1 MTQHD
6 PGAAQPTGA
15 RGTGSKVVES
25 TEQRRELAAFLRSRR
40 ARIGPEAAGVLYPT
54 GRRRTPGLRREELAA
69 LAGVSASW
77 YTWLE
82 QGRRIKVSRQ
92 VLNSLAQVLKL
103 DGVETRH
110 LFRLAGEVPPTGPRP
125 AGREQVAAQYLSF
138 LDQLDPLPA
147 CITNYRFDVLAWNQG
162 YCALL
167 PGFADLAPERRNN
180 LLITFDP
187 DFRDLYPDWPQ
198 AAEHVVAL
206 FRGQSADQLA
216 RPEYAELVEQLAA
229 ESREFRELWERM
241 DLVEHSPATQVFRHP
256 ALGRI
261 ELGYV
266 KLRLADAAATLIAYQ
281 PIGDDG
287 LTGRFGALVTAGR
300 PARPAADLNR

>member
-1 MTQHD
+1 MET
-6 PGAAQPTGA
+6 
-15 RGTGSKVVES
+15 

-40 ARIGPEAAGVLYPT
+40 ARISPEAAGVAYPT

-92 VLNSLAQVLKL
+92 VLGSLAQVLKL
-103 DGVETRH
+103 DDVETQH
-110 LFRLAGEVPPTGPRP
+110 LFRLAGEVPPTGSRP
-125 AGREQVAAQYLSF
+125 AGREEISAQYLAF

-147 CITNYRFDVLAWNQG
+147 CITNHRFDVLAWNAG

-167 PGFADLAPERRNN
+167 PGFAELAPDRRNN
-180 LLITFDP
+180 LLITFDAG
-187 DFRDLYPDWPQ
+187 FRGLYPDWAQ
-198 AAEHVVAL
+198 AAEQVVAL

-216 RPEYAELVEQLAA
+216 RPEYAELVERLAA
-229 ESREFRELWERM
+229 ESEEFRALWERM
-241 DLVEHSPATQVFRHP
+241 DLVTAGPSSHRFRHP
-256 ALGRI
+256 VLGSL

-266 KLRLADAAATLIAYQ
+266 KLRLADADATLIAYQ
-281 PIGDDG
+281 PLGDDRV
-287 LTGRFGALVTAGR
+287 TERFGELVAAARQR
-300 PARPAADLNR
+300 P

>member
-1 MTQHD
+1 M
-6 PGAAQPTGA
+6 
-15 RGTGSKVVES
+15 ES

-40 ARIGPEAAGVLYPT
+40 ARISPEAAGVLYAT

-69 LAGVSASW
+69 LTGVSASW

-92 VLNSLAQVLKL
+92 VLSNLAQVLKL
-103 DGVETRH
+103 DGVEAQH
-110 LFRLAGEVPPTGPRP
+110 LFRLAGEVPPSGPQP
-125 AGREQVAAQYLSF
+125 AGREQIAAQYLSF

-167 PGFADLAPERRNN
+167 PGFAELAPGRRNN
-180 LLITFDP
+180 LLLTFDP

-198 AAEHVVAL
+198 VAEHVVAL

-216 RPEYAELVEQLAA
+216 RPEYAELVGQLAA
-229 ESREFRELWERM
+229 ESAKFRELWERM
-241 DLVEHSPATQVFRHP
+241 DLVAHAPARQLFRHP
-256 ALGRI
+256 VLGQI

-281 PIGDDG
+281 PMGDDG
-287 LTGRFGALVTAGR
+287 LTDRFGALVAAGQL
-300 PARPAADLNR
+300 A